1 MLPLLKGGDPSLTNY
16 RPISKLSVLSKVLES
31 LVSRLLKV
39 YFQENNILNGM
50 QSGFRSGHSTVSAT
64 LKVLIYIHCALDK
77 KLHCVSVF
85 IDLSKAFDTVDHAV
99 LVQRLKCCGIT
110 GHALDWFINYLSNCT
125 QCVMA
130 DGCKS
135 ESIEVCSGVPQGSIL
150 SPLLFILYINNIGDL
165 IETADVQFYAD
176 DTVLYSGGS
185 SLSLA
190 FENAQRA
197 FNIIQ
202 QNLYDL
208 TLILNSGK
216 TKCMVFS
223 NARHVKIMPCYIG
236 WTYYRAKCTNIWVC
250 GLMIS

>member
-1 MLPLLKGGDPSLTNY
+1 M
-16 RPISKLSVLSKVLES
+16 
-31 LVSRLLKV
+31 
-39 YFQENNILNGM
+39 
-50 QSGFRSGHSTVSAT
+50 
-64 LKVLIYIHCALDK
+64 
-77 KLHCVSVF
+77 SVF
-85 IDLSKAFDTVDHAV
+85 IDLSKAFDTVNHDV

-110 GHALDWFINYLSNCT
+110 GHALDWFINYLSNRT

-150 SPLLFILYINNIGDL
+150 GPLLFILYINNIGDL
-165 IETADVQFYAD
+165 IETVNFYAD
-176 DTVLYSGGS
+176 DAVLYSSGS

-208 TLILNSGK
+208 KLILNSG
-216 TKCMVFS
+216 
-223 NARHVKIMPCYIG
+223 
-236 WTYYRAKCTNIWVC
+236 
-250 GLMIS
+250 